1 MRVGICPAVVNTSQL
16 SALRASLGEWGC
28 RGAGLSERRSD
39 DGILIPDHLN
49 TDEEIEQFLWMR
61 RRQIAL
67 NRFYCELNSP
77 EGLSDEMQAWWWNQY

>member
-1 MRVGICPAVVNTSQL
+1 M
-16 SALRASLGEWGC
+16 
-28 RGAGLSERRSD
+28 SERRSV
-39 DGILIPDHLN
+39 DGIPVPDHVQ
-49 TDEEIEQFLWMR
+49 TDEAIEQFLWMR